1 MKPMICYTFIH
12 PITDWEVV
20 ALATASFPMPCF
32 IEIKPPLCII
42 SAGDSEQQDTWW
54 NLDPQGQAR
63 GKRYIQ
69 DAMLRYVHCLVV
81 QLDECFVIPSPY
93 QFPRA
98 LPIKLKGIAV

>member
-1 MKPMICYTFIH
+1 MKKPIMICHT
-12 PITDWEVV
+12 
-20 ALATASFPMPCF
+20 
-32 IEIKPPLCII
+32 
-42 SAGDSEQQDTWW
+42 GNSEQQDTWW

-69 DAMLRYVHCLVV
+69 DAMLRYAHSIVM

-98 LPIKLKGIAV
+98 FPVKLKGIAVC